1 MIRPI
6 ARYGLLLAIAC
17 AIAVATSGPGYR
29 LGWWPLPVA
38 FGILRWATYAAVVAV
53 LAGATAVVLARRAGS
68 RRDFVHALAAIAIGV
83 TAMAGP
89 LTLVWRGKQV
99 PPIHDVSTDTDN
111 PPQFFAVLPLRAGA
125 ANPAAYGGPDVAA
138 QQKKAYPH
146 LAPLLLAV
154 PPREAAA
161 RARAVAYDMGWTV
174 IAADRDEGRIE
185 ATATTPFFGF
195 KDDVVIRVAPAP
207 QGSRVD
213 VRSVSRIGKSDLG
226 TNARRIESFLERL
239 GAGS

>member
-1 MIRPI
+1 MIPYF

-17 AIAVATSGPGYR
+17 AIAVAISGPGYR

-38 FGILRWATYAAVVAV
+38 FGMLRWATYAAIVAV
-53 LAGATAVVLARRAGS
+53 LAGVAGAVLARPGGT
-68 RRDFVHALAAIAIGV
+68 RRGFVHALAAIAIGAA
-83 TAMAGP
+83 AMAGP
-89 LTLVWRGKQV
+89 LTLLWRGKQV
-99 PPIHDVSTDTDN
+99 PPIHDISTDTDN
-111 PPQFFAVLPLRAGA
+111 PPPFVAVLLLRAGA

-138 QQKKAYPH
+138 QQKKAYPRVG
-146 LAPLLLAV
+146 PLLLAA
-154 PPREAAA
+154 PPKEAVE

-195 KDDVVIRVAPAP
+195 TDDVVIRVAPAP

-226 TNARRIESFLERL
+226 TNARRIERFLERL